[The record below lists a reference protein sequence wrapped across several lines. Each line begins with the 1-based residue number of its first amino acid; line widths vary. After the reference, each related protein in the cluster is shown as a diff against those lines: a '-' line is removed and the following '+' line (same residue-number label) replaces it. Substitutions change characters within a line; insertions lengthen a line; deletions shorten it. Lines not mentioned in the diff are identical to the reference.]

1 MFNEDHEFNI
11 IFIIQKTEDTI
22 SPCKSMYR
30 MDDLFVFILIYG
42 HVTYI
47 FTYDLPLFKIQGTY
61 FLEVIFLAL
70 ISMSKLHF

>member
-1 MFNEDHEFNI
+1 MHLILFTLYN
-11 IFIIQKTEDTI
+11 KAEDTI

-47 FTYDLPLFKIQGTY
+47 LTYDLPLFKIQGTY
-61 FLEVIFLAL
+61 FLEVFFMAL

>member
-1 MFNEDHEFNI
+1 MEDHAFNLI
-11 IFIIQKTEDTI
+11 YIIQKVEDTI

-30 MDDLFVFILIYG
+30 MDDLFAFILIYG

-47 FTYDLPLFKIQGTY
+47 LTYYDLPLFKIEDTY
-61 FLEVIFLAL
+61 FLKVIFLAL